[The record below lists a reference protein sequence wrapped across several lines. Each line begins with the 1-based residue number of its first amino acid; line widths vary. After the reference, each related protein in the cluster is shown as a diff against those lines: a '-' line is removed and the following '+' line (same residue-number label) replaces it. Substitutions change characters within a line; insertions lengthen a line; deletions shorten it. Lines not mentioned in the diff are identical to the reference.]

1 MRYTMEHIIHTS
13 NARYPITIKVLHT
26 LTTMK
31 EFKATHEGQKRI
43 NIFLRDEGFGSRRN
57 IDSYIENGLVTI
69 NSKKAA
75 LGSKVS
81 KGDTITIKKVAK
93 DLVYALYNKP
103 RGEVTGRLDT
113 LPDCEPLGRLDKES
127 EGLLLYSND
136 YRVVDA
142 LLNPKFAR
150 EKEYD
155 VVIREK
161 ATPRVVTLLKKG
173 IKTQEATYAPVKAVT
188 IYNEGYSLKIIL
200 TEGKKHEIRRML
212 NALSLTVMSLKRV
225 RIMSFVIHGLKSK
238 TVHILSDKQR
248 ETLLKD
254 CDIN

>member
-1 MRYTMEHIIHTS
+1 MKE
-13 NARYPITIKVLHT
+13 IKV
-26 LTTMK
+26 TTP
-31 EFKATHEGQKRI
+31 EPIRI
-43 NIFLRDEGFGSRRN
+43 NVFLRNEGLGSRRAVDN
-57 IDSYIENGLVTI
+57 SITRGNVTI
-69 NSKKAA
+69 NGKLAS
-75 LGSKVS
+75 LGSKVT
-81 KGDTITIKKVAK
+81 KNDTVTIKTVEK
-93 DLVYALYNKP
+93 DLVYALYYKP
-103 RGEVTGRLDT
+103 RGEVTGRIAS
-113 LPDCEPLGRLDKES
+113 LPGCEPLGRLDKES

-173 IKTQEATYAPVKAVT
+173 ITAQEAEYAPVKAVT

-212 NALSLTVMSLKRV
+212 NALNLTVVSLKRV
-225 RIMSFVIHGLKSK
+225 RIMSFVIHGLKQK
-238 TVHILSDKQR
+238 ATHLLSPKQV
-248 ETLLKD
+248 ETLLTECGIK
-254 CDIN
+254 